1 VGHGVTRRL
10 EGKRALVTGA
20 ATGIGRAVA
29 ELFVSHGALVV
40 VFGLGG
46 SILNEVGHA
55 TGARAVHGDVT
66 RAADIG
72 AAIAACGGALDIV
85 VNAAGIIVP
94 DRPEAVT
101 DDIWAQT
108 FAINVTGTMMV
119 CRAALP
125 LLQREGGSIVNVA
138 SVAAFNA
145 SADSTSY
152 AASKAALVSYTR
164 SLAYAGG
171 PHGVRANAVA
181 PGWVRTPMSEYEMRL
196 LADKNGSTA
205 EIEFAAT
212 AQRIALGRMAQPH
225 EIAACCL
232 FLASDEASF
241 VTGAVLVADGG
252 GRAPV
257 HNRAV

>member
-1 VGHGVTRRL
+1 MRRL
-10 EGKRALVTGA
+10 EGKRALITGA
-20 ATGIGRAVA
+20 ATGIGRAVV
-29 ELFVSHGALVV
+29 ELFANHGAQVAA
-40 VFGLGG
+40 FGHGG
-46 SILNEVGHA
+46 SLLDDVARA
-55 TGARAVHGDVT
+55 TGACAVHGDVT
-66 RAADIG
+66 RATDIDV
-72 AAIAACGGALDIV
+72 ALAACEGTLDIV

-94 DRPEAVT
+94 DRPETVT

-108 FAINVTGTMMV
+108 FAVNVTGTMMV

-125 LLQREGGSIVNVA
+125 LLQRKGGSIVNVA

-171 PHGVRANAVA
+171 PYGVRANAVA
-181 PGWVRTPMSEYEMRL
+181 PGWVHTPMSEYEMRL
-196 LADKNGSTA
+196 LADKNNSTA
-205 EIEFAAT
+205 EAEFAAT
-212 AQRIALGRMAQPH
+212 AQRIALGRMAQPR
-225 EIAACCL
+225 EIATCCL

-241 VTGAVLVADGG
+241 VTGSVLVADGG